1 MYYDISVPAGG
12 SNISRSNFYP
22 RGCRSDDMSSNSA
35 SIVFNAL
42 ISQKHALINPPR
54 PFPEKDLCPVN
65 TASLQHITLD
75 FRVSYFGHGCREL
88 LQECHWRRAKV
99 ADSIIWRHGE
109 CSCCTSYATVRG
121 LLYIILLHRKS
132 GIHCE

>member
-1 MYYDISVPAGG
+1 MIFRCRREAAISPVRTFIRADVAAITCHLTVHQ
-12 SNISRSNFYP
+12 S
-22 RGCRSDDMSSNSA
+22 CLML
-35 SIVFNAL
+35 L
-42 ISQKHALINPPR
+42 ISQNALINPPR
-54 PFPEKDLCPVN
+54 PFPEKYLCPVN
-65 TASLQHITLD
+65 TALLQHITLD
-75 FRVSYFGHGCREL
+75 FRVSYLGHGCREL

-109 CSCCTSYATVRG
+109 CSCFTSYATVRG